1 MGMFTQVAVDVDV
14 GAGTQGSSNLA
25 ASERTALVSTILT
38 AFLIWCSRTQ
48 LPSCS
53 PMRSIQALKELPD
66 AEHDLSVSGTIG
78 ERPVITVRSRP
89 LWG

>member
-1 MGMFTQVAVDVDV
+1 MGYRVVALSSSGAKKDLAQKLGSHIYIDGSQVN
-14 GAGTQGSSNLA
+14 Q
-25 ASERTALVSTILT
+25 
-38 AFLIWCSRTQ
+38 
-48 LPSCS
+48 
-53 PMRSIQALKELPD
+53 IQALKELPD